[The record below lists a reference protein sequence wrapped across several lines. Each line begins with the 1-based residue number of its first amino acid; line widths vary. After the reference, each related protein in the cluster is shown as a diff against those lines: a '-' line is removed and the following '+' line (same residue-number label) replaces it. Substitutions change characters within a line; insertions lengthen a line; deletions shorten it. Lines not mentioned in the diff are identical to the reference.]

1 MDTYL
6 FYVKVRNEG
15 PLCAE
20 QCTYKNL
27 SLTKSQYV
35 VPFERRMV
43 PIVILMFVLLANPG
57 EAFFRPRPQLVEL
70 SEYQGLMSALKS
82 MFGFEKS
89 QDETTKIHDQLAL
102 KRIQRKLK
110 CAAYAKA
117 YGIPWMEEICLN
129 SVMLNPTP
137 WQSIAPKINRNAYD
151 YGFYN

>member
-1 MDTYL
+1 ML
-6 FYVKVRNEG
+6 
-15 PLCAE
+15 
-20 QCTYKNL
+20 
-27 SLTKSQYV
+27 
-35 VPFERRMV
+35 V
-43 PIVILMFVLLANPG
+43 PIVILMLVLLANPG

-70 SEYQGLMSALKS
+70 SEYQGLISALKS